1 MWKTI
6 FQSKSFPHERPNLLF
21 YGAHKNEWETNL
33 KIKFA
38 TNSRINGVQKSVF
51 SEISKKKAWDK
62 SKKHFCPSLFSLQFL
77 KPKRLLSRPLFS
89 NDHLFFLWSLV
100 FSETKNVSSK
110 DKMMTTE
117 PHFC

>member
-1 MWKTI
+1 MYNR
-6 FQSKSFPHERPNLLF
+6 FCPYSYAFNLLPSLCGKQF
-21 YGAHKNEWETNL
+21 SNPKVFHM
-33 KIKFA
+33 
-38 TNSRINGVQKSVF
+38 SVQKLGF
-51 SEISKKKAWDK
+51 SEISKKAWDK

-77 KPKRLLSRPLFS
+77 KPKRLLSRPLFR

>member
-1 MWKTI
+1 MRLT
-6 FQSKSFPHERPNLLF
+6 SFPLYVENNFP
-21 YGAHKNEWETNL
+21 
-33 KIKFA
+33 IQKFSTRA
-38 TNSRINGVQKSVF
+38 
-51 SEISKKKAWDK
+51 SKGQFFRKYQKKAWDK

-77 KPKRLLSRPLFS
+77 KPKRLLSRPLFR